1 MAGRLDGKVAFVTGS
16 AQGIGWVYAEAMAK
30 EGAKVVVNDLLDCEG
45 PAQKLRDSGAEA
57 IAIQADVTDLPA
69 MEDAAKKTVD
79 AFGRVD
85 ILVTNAALF
94 AGIQRGSFLDLSMEE
109 WDRVIKVN
117 ITGTFVP
124 IRAFAPQMKE
134 QGSGKIVNI
143 SSAVV
148 FTGIPDFVHYTT
160 SKAAVI
166 GMTRAMARELGPHG
180 ITINAVA
187 PGYIMAPS
195 NMDNPKSIDDLNISR
210 RSIQRT
216 GYPEDIVGTVL
227 YLASSDSDFV
237 TGQTMI
243 VDGGIA
249 FD

>member
-1 MAGRLDGKVAFVTGS
+1 MGGRLDGKVAFITGS

-30 EGAKVVVNDLLDCEG
+30 EGAKVVVNDIMDCEA
-45 PAQKLRDSGAEA
+45 PAKKLRDSGGEA
-57 IAIQADVTDLPA
+57 VGIQADVTDLAA
-69 MEDAAKKTVD
+69 MEAAAKKAVE

-85 ILVTNAALF
+85 VLVNNAAVF
-94 AGIQRGSFLDLSMEE
+94 AGIKRSSFLDIPMQE

-117 ITGTFVP
+117 ITGTYVP
-124 IRAFAPQMKE
+124 IRAFAPEMKE
-134 QGSGKIVNI
+134 QKHGKIVNI

-148 FTGIPDFVHYTT
+148 FTGIPDFLHYTA

-166 GMTRAMARELGPHG
+166 GMTRAIARELGPHG

-195 NMDNPKSIDDLNISR
+195 NLGNPKSVDEFNISR
-210 RSIQRT
+210 RCIQRT

-227 YLASSDSDFV
+227 YMASPDSDFV
-237 TGQTMI
+237 TGQTI
-243 VDGGIA
+243 LVDGGIV

>member
-30 EGAKVVVNDLLDCEG
+30 EGARVVVNDLLDCEG

-195 NMDNPKSIDDLNISR
+195 NMDNPKSIDDLNISK

-227 YLASSDSDFV
+227 YLASPDSDFV

>member
-195 NMDNPKSIDDLNISR
+195 NKDNPKSIDDLNISK

-227 YLASSDSDFV
+227 YLACSDSDFV